1 MDENKKELVPAEE
14 ADAQSAPETA
24 ANDAEVIES
33 VEEQTEV
40 LAQEESEAQTVKE
53 GDAEAAA
60 DSDSTFLVEEVE
72 SDAAL
77 AEFLSGEESD
87 VTGEEASEEE
97 LQLATYAADCESCA
111 TKVYFELEDLDEEDN
126 LICPN
131 CNETIEINRESIDYY
146 LVDKSKIE
154 TAESGNYV
162 VDCTACE
169 AVVHFKEDDID
180 DEENIV
186 CPQCGEKIHIETEVL
201 DAYSEKD
208 LEKSLKT
215 KRLLKKIG
223 GIVLGVV
230 LALAISCA
238 VIFFVGNKSV
248 VKVDG
253 TSVPMNIYK
262 CVYYIENAVNYTSSG
277 YNMEEK
283 ASKQAYKDS
292 DDYETWDDFLKD
304 QTTEA
309 LKLYY
314 GIYNEGKKAGYEMTE
329 KDKESVTSALKNI
342 NSYAASANLSFDD
355 YMKSQYG
362 LKISEKDFTPYLELT
377 AYVNSYYK
385 SVMGKDITK
394 EQLEKIYKENPDNYN
409 VVTFRYYYVQVSET
423 ITKDDALKVVEKIS
437 KAKTEEEFHKL
448 VLSSVNKENAANY
461 KDSDSTLVKDMAC
474 SNIQNRPVAK
484 LLTDEKA
491 KKGQTIF
498 GLSEDN
504 TFAEVAM
511 LVEPK
516 HKSDEMIKEA
526 AINEVSSEKGQKYIE
541 KIQKSVTVKSS
552 LGMILRN
559 LAF

>member
-1 MDENKKELVPAEE
+1 MDENKKELVPSEE

-24 ANDAEVIES
+24 ANDAEVVES

-40 LAQEESEAQTVKE
+40 LAQEESEAQTDKE
-53 GDAEAAA
+53 GDAEPAA
-60 DSDSTFLVEEVE
+60 DTDSTFLVEEVE

-77 AEFLSGEESD
+77 AEFLSGEETDSY
-87 VTGEEASEEE
+87 GEEASEEE

-154 TAESGNYV
+154 TVESGNYV

-215 KRLLKKIG
+215 KRLLKKVG

-292 DDYETWDDFLKD
+292 DDYENWDDFLKD
-304 QTTEA
+304 QTTNA

-314 GIYNEGKKAGYEMTE
+314 GIYNEGTKAGYEMTE
-329 KDKESVTSALKNI
+329 KDKESVTSAIKNI
-342 NSYAASANLSFDD
+342 KSYAASANLSFDD

-394 EQLEKIYKENPDNYN
+394 EQLEKIYKENPENYN

-559 LAF
+559 IAF